1 LEILEKVDTQGAY
14 ADIPLNTV
22 LRKSDSLTPL
32 DKAFITELVYGTL
45 RWRGR
50 IDWVI
55 SRFSKVPT
63 KKLDP
68 WVLNIMRLGVYQ
80 LLFLTKVPPFAA
92 VNESAK
98 LAGLYGD
105 IGKVRFVNANLR
117 AVERGRDKI
126 EYPDIER
133 DPELHISVVYSHPL
147 WMVKRWVKTFG
158 LEATIDLCQSNN
170 ETPPLTI
177 RTNTLKTSR
186 QELFHELEMNV
197 KEISL
202 TPCSSEGLQ
211 IRGASDITAIS
222 SFEKGLFQVQDE
234 ASQLVAHIIAPK
246 PGERVLDACSAPG
259 GKATHLAQ
267 LMENRGEIFALD
279 INSSRLAL
287 LGENCKRLGITNV
300 KAFKKDASLPLG
312 FLEEFNRI
320 LVDAPCSGM
329 GVLRRNP
336 DSKWKK
342 REEDIVTLKRLQ
354 FSILNNLADCLKED
368 GVLVYST
375 CTVTPEENEE
385 VIDDFLANHPEFVLD
400 SISDVL
406 PASCGSLVDNRGFF
420 KSYPHLHNMDGF
432 FAARLI
438 KGGIKS

>member
-1 LEILEKVDTQGAY
+1 
-14 ADIPLNTV
+14 
-22 LRKSDSLTPL
+22 
-32 DKAFITELVYGTL
+32 
-45 RWRGR
+45 
-50 IDWVI
+50 
-55 SRFSKVPT
+55 
-63 KKLDP
+63 
-68 WVLNIMRLGVYQ
+68 M
-80 LLFLTKVPPFAA
+80 PPFAA

-117 AVERGRDKI
+117 AVDRGRDKI

-158 LEATIDLCQSNN
+158 VEATIYLCQSNN
-170 ETPPLTI
+170 EPPPLTI

-186 QELFHELEMNV
+186 QELFYELETNV

-202 TPCSSEGLQ
+202 TPCSYEGLQ
-211 IRGASDITAIS
+211 IRGASDITALS

-234 ASQLVAHIIAPK
+234 ASQLVTHIIAPK
-246 PGERVLDACSAPG
+246 PEERVLDACSAPG
-259 GKATHLAQ
+259 GKTTHIAQ
-267 LMENRGEIFALD
+267 LMENRGEIFAID

-287 LGENCKRLGITNV
+287 IEENCKRLGITNV

-312 FLEEFNRI
+312 FSDKFNRI

-342 REEDIVTLKRLQ
+342 REEDIAPLKRIQL
-354 FSILNNLADCLKED
+354 SILNNLAYCLKED

-375 CTVTPEENEE
+375 CTITSEENEE
-385 VIDDFLANHPEFVLD
+385 VIDDFLAVNPEFVLD
-400 SISDVL
+400 SISDVF
-406 PASCGSLVDNRGFF
+406 PASCCSLVDNRGFF
-420 KSYPHLHNMDGF
+420 KSYPHLYNMDGF

-438 KGGIKS
+438 KRGIKS

>member
-1 LEILEKVDTQGAY
+1 
-14 ADIPLNTV
+14 
-22 LRKSDSLTPL
+22 
-32 DKAFITELVYGTL
+32 
-45 RWRGR
+45 
-50 IDWVI
+50 
-55 SRFSKVPT
+55 
-63 KKLDP
+63 
-68 WVLNIMRLGVYQ
+68 
-80 LLFLTKVPPFAA
+80 
-92 VNESAK
+92 
-98 LAGLYGD
+98 
-105 IGKVRFVNANLR
+105 
-117 AVERGRDKI
+117 
-126 EYPDIER
+126 
-133 DPELHISVVYSHPL
+133 
-147 WMVKRWVKTFG
+147 
-158 LEATIDLCQSNN
+158 
-170 ETPPLTI
+170 
-177 RTNTLKTSR
+177 
-186 QELFHELEMNV
+186 
-197 KEISL
+197 
-202 TPCSSEGLQ
+202 
-211 IRGASDITAIS
+211 
-222 SFEKGLFQVQDE
+222 
-234 ASQLVAHIIAPK
+234 
-246 PGERVLDACSAPG
+246 
-259 GKATHLAQ
+259 
-267 LMENRGEIFALD
+267 
-279 INSSRLAL
+279 
-287 LGENCKRLGITNV
+287 
-300 KAFKKDASLPLG
+300 LG